1 MKHSVRFKG
10 HESFI
15 IREGWL
21 NKGLREVKRNPRV
34 FFENY
39 GADALGVGPNMAKSI
54 RYWLKCSGLS
64 DESVRTVVR
73 LTELGEMILQKDP
86 YFEEMFSLW
95 IVHCNIAR
103 NRSQATAWQLFFNEL
118 GYGEFTGEELERR
131 MMELAGTAAGEQKV
145 SARSVKDDCD
155 AILRMYGRK
164 AARGS
169 NPEEKNVS
177 PFGALELLKQ
187 TEEGYEKAQPRLNRL
202 PAEIVLYLMA
212 GRARAE
218 RGVHIED
225 LLTQENGPG
234 NILNLKRTGLMEL
247 LEQLEWAGKIVLNRT
262 AGLDMVY
269 LPGMTTP
276 GQVLQEHYYGNS
288 GSRKGSLPGHGR

>member
-1 MKHSVRFKG
+1 MKDSVRFRG

-73 LTELGEMILQKDP
+73 LTDLGEMILQKDP

-95 IVHCNIAR
+95 TVHCNIAR
-103 NRSQATAWQLFFNEL
+103 NRGQATAWQMFFNEFD
-118 GYGEFTGEELERR
+118 YTEFTGEELERK
-131 MMELAGTAAGEQKV
+131 MTELAGNASGDQKV
-145 SARSVKDDCD
+145 PPRSVKDDCD
-155 AILRMYGRK
+155 AILRMYSRK
-164 AARGS
+164 TAKGTS
-169 NPEEKNVS
+169 PEEKNVS

-187 TEEGYEKAQPRLNRL
+187 TEDGYEKVQPRLNKL
-202 PAEIVLYLMA
+202 PAETVLYLMA
-212 GRARAE
+212 GRAGKE
-218 RGVHIED
+218 RGIHMED
-225 LLTQENGPG
+225 LLVRPGGPG
-234 NILNLKRTGLMEL
+234 KILNLKRTGLMEL
-247 LEQLEWAGKIVLNRT
+247 LEQLEWAGKIILNRT

-269 LPGMTTP
+269 LPGNTTSD
-276 GQVLQEHYYGNS
+276 QVLQEYYYGNS
-288 GSRKGSLPGHGR
+288 GGRKSAAWVCGR